1 MKIFMI
7 LLILIGGLAGG
18 SSHKQCVY
26 VDSKSTFI
34 SDLQRSG
41 LKVDFKNQTWYV
53 QQKVVAHA
61 PAEDEPFNLCW

>member
-1 MKIFMI
+1 MKILAIFT
-7 LLILIGGLAGG
+7 LLLFAGG
-18 SSHKQCVY
+18 APHKQECVY
-26 VDSKSTFI
+26 VGLKSTFI